1 MLLAVD
7 IGNTHSVFGLFDDTK
22 LRASWR
28 LATRRDG
35 TSDELGVL
43 LRGMF
48 AERDLDHRQV
58 NGVIACSVVP
68 DLDAVIVATCRR
80 YFDREPLFVGPG
92 VKTGMSIL
100 YENPHAVGADRI
112 VNAIAASARYGQPVI
127 VLDFGTA
134 TTFDVVGL
142 SGEYLGG
149 VIAPGVEVSAEALF
163 EKAARL
169 PRVDVKQPARV
180 IGRNT
185 EEVIQSGLFHGYVSL
200 VEGLVAR
207 IRTELG
213 VDAPVVATGGLAPV
227 FADSLSFLEDVDL
240 GLTLEGLRL
249 IWHKN
254 RKQ

>member
-1 MLLAVD
+1 MLLAAD
-7 IGNTHSVFGLFDDTK
+7 IGNTHSVFGLFDGDA

-28 LATRRDG
+28 LATRREG

-43 LRGMF
+43 LRAMF
-48 AERDLDHRQV
+48 AETDLDYRDV
-58 NGVIACSVVP
+58 GGMIACSVVP
-68 DLDAVIVATCRR
+68 DLNGVLAATCRR
-80 YFDREPLFVGPG
+80 YFDQEPLFVGPG

-112 VNAIAASARYGQPVI
+112 VNAVAASTRHGCPVI

-134 TTFDVVGL
+134 TTFDVVGE

-149 VIAPGVEVSAEALF
+149 VIAPGVELSAEALF

-185 EEVIQSGLFHGYVSL
+185 EEVMQSGLFHGYVAL

-207 IRTELG
+207 IRGELA
-213 VDAPVVATGGLAPV
+213 VQAPVVATGGLAPV
-227 FADSLSFLEDVDL
+227 FASSLDFLEEVDL
-240 GLTLEGLRL
+240 GLTLDGLRM
-249 IWHKN
+249 IWQKN
-254 RKQ
+254 RR